1 MRYYI
6 WFPLICRERI
16 AIMVSRPIN
25 FYFFKNVWA
34 LITAS
39 SEFSFFRCFF
49 FYQTR
54 NFETRRLFVPFKVIN
69 LCRCEEP
76 QSMKLEMENGISSVW
91 FVICNILTEIW
102 CHRLKDCF
110 TIFWFV
116 IMIIWRELFRWRKLL
131 SVTLRMITV

>member
-1 MRYYI
+1 MRHYI
-6 WFPLICRERI
+6 WFPLICREMI

-25 FYFFKNVWA
+25 FYFFKKCLGIDHCVFWIQ
-34 LITAS
+34 L
-39 SEFSFFRCFF
+39 FSFF